1 MTLLTQK
8 SKVVYRLPGK
18 FEDCDIYSRKHWR
31 RVQHIVNEFWSRWRN
46 EYLSSLQSRQ
56 KWQSQSENLSLDD
69 VVILKEESKPRN
81 EWQRGRV
88 TKLFPDG
95 NNVVRSV
102 EIELSNKSRFT
113 RPVNKLIL
121 LQKR

>member
-1 MTLLTQK
+1 M
-8 SKVVYRLPGK
+8 YPLPGK
-18 FEDCDIYSRKHWR
+18 FEGCDIYNRKHWR
-31 RVQHIVNEFWSRWRN
+31 RAQHIVNEFWSRWRN

-56 KWQSQSENLSLDD
+56 KLQSQSKNLSLDD

-81 EWQRGRV
+81 EWQLGRV

-95 NNVVRSV
+95 NNVVWSV